1 MKKRIRDLLVEPT
14 LNELPPARIPEA
26 IVWIEAQDAD
36 TGDLAEVLAFARGKY
51 QIKDR

>member
-1 MKKRIRDLLVEPT
+1 MKNASAISWLNA
-14 LNELPPARIPEA
+14 LNELPPARIPES